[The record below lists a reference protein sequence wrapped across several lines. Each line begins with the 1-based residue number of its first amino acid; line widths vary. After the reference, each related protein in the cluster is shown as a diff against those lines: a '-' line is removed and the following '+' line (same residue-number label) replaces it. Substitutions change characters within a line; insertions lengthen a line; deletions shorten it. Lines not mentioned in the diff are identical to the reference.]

1 MVFAVL
7 VAYIFKPA
15 YRNVGHVLE
24 VVLDV
29 GEFSL
34 DTRHQFVR
42 LVLVILEDALHLY
55 LEQAQDVV
63 ASDVAMEG
71 VFHHHLLRLAFRIG
85 ALRRHLERLVL
96 ERFELL
102 SDEADHLVLRFRLLE
117 LLLLIYSLL
126 YEDALQ

>member
-1 MVFAVL
+1 MVLAIL
-7 VAYIFKPA
+7 VAYVFKPA

-34 DTRHQFVR
+34 DTRHELVR

-55 LEQAQDVV
+55 LEQTQDVV

-71 VFHHHLLRLAFRIG
+71 IFHHHMLRISVRIG
-85 ALRRHLERLVL
+85 AL
-96 ERFELL
+96 
-102 SDEADHLVLRFRLLE
+102 
-117 LLLLIYSLL
+117 
-126 YEDALQ
+126 

>member
-1 MVFAVL
+1 MVLAIL

-24 VVLDV
+24 VVLYV

-34 DTRHQFVR
+34 DTRHEFVR

-63 ASDVAMEG
+63 AGDVAMEG
-71 VFHHHLLRLAFRIG
+71 IFHHHLLRLAVSIG
-85 ALRRHLERLVL
+85 AL
-96 ERFELL
+96 
-102 SDEADHLVLRFRLLE
+102 
-117 LLLLIYSLL
+117 
-126 YEDALQ
+126 